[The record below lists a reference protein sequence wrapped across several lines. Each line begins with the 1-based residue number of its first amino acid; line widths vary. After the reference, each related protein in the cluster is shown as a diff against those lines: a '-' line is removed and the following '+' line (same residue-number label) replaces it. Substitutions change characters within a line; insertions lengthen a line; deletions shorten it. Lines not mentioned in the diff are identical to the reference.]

1 MIKRI
6 SIVLLFFLIAGGVI
20 SMAQELTYEWL
31 CPGTGLTYQVNTH
44 EGDYQYIVSI
54 KELYPGLSFR
64 WDMTFP
70 VRADGT
76 VAISMEAMDIA
87 TTQRNS
93 FSIFGGDL
101 ELEDETSVWV
111 SKKVYRALKAQ
122 NPVSINSG
130 SSDKNEILIYLTNTT
145 YQTQLNDSVVQ
156 LPALYA
162 ETDAGNKYW
171 ILDNADNPIILKMT
185 IQFNIQLTNIMTK
198 EYLEKE

>member
-1 MIKRI
+1 
-6 SIVLLFFLIAGGVI
+6 
-20 SMAQELTYEWL
+20 
-31 CPGTGLTYQVNTH
+31 
-44 EGDYQYIVSI
+44 
-54 KELYPGLSFR
+54 
-64 WDMTFP
+64 
-70 VRADGT
+70 
-76 VAISMEAMDIA
+76 MDIA